1 MMLSKRDRF
10 ILIVTVV
17 ILTVSTLVGYVGY
30 RIFDRM
36 APPLTTYGNEVGGSF
51 RLVNGADGSVL
62 DSDFRGRWMLVY
74 FGSTHCP
81 DTQCGATM
89 AAMAKAM
96 DILGPAKARYVA
108 PIFISLDPM
117 RDTSDV
123 LRTYTLRF
131 GPRLFSMTGS
141 PKMIEAVAR
150 EYHAPYVRQPL
161 EGGDYMME
169 PASQIVIMSPT
180 ERYSGTIPTTATGQE
195 IADRI
200 EQLMAAQ
207 K

>member
-1 MMLSKRDRF
+1 MLSKRDRF
-10 ILIVTVV
+10 ILIVTLVIVV
-17 ILTVSTLVGYVGY
+17 ISSLVGYVGY

-81 DTQCGATM
+81 DTLCGATM
-89 AAMAKAM
+89 ESMAKAM
-96 DILGPAKARYVA
+96 DILGRAKARYVA
-108 PIFISLDPM
+108 PIFISVDPM

-141 PKMIEAVAR
+141 PKMVEAVAH
-150 EYHAPYVRQPL
+150 EYHAPYVRKPL
-161 EGGDYMME
+161 ENGDYMME

-180 ERYSGTIPTTATGQE
+180 ERYVGTIPASASAQE

-200 EQLMAAQ
+200 EQLMAEQ

>member
-10 ILIVTVV
+10 ILIVTLVIVV
-17 ILTVSTLVGYVGY
+17 VSTLAGYVGY

-36 APPLTTYGNEVGGSF
+36 PPPLTTYGNEVGGSF
-51 RLVNGADGSVL
+51 RLINGADGSVL

-81 DTQCGATM
+81 DTVCGATM
-89 AAMAKAM
+89 ASMAKAM
-96 DILGPAKARYVA
+96 DILGPAKAHHVA

-200 EQLMAAQ
+200 EQLMANG